1 MAQFRSNAQRAKF
14 HELVKQGKMEQSTL
28 DQWEKDTPKG
38 HALPHRITPERNK
51 ITKPWRKKK

>member
-1 MAQFRSNAQRAKF
+1 MAFKSQSQRAKF

-28 DQWEKDTPKG
+28 DEWEKATPKG
-38 HALPHRITPERNK
+38 TLPHRITPVKNK